1 MRVER
6 FELELQSLIA
16 RLERGELDHK
26 AETSPAKGWDRA
38 HQQRFVDTILRGW
51 HVPEIHVAVAEPPDP
66 EVVLDGRQRL
76 HAIAQFFRD
85 ELACSGGRAPP
96 TRT

>member
-1 MRVER
+1 VRVER

-26 AETSPAKGWDRA
+26 ADASSTKGWDRA
-38 HQQRFVDTILRGW
+38 HQQRFVDTILRDW
-51 HVPEIHVAVAEPPDP
+51 HVPEIHVAVAAPGDL

-76 HAIAQFFRD
+76 HAFAQFFRD
-85 ELACSGGRAPP
+85 ELVCSGGRAPP
-96 TRT
+96 TGT